1 MRLFRFLE
9 IAVLALLLVSG
20 CKNDNRFVV
29 HGKIT
34 HAEDKTVY
42 LEELLLNSTKHV
54 DSVKINKNG
63 EYKLKG
69 FTAMPAFYLLK
80 LNETKFITLLID
92 STENITVNAD
102 FTNFSDDYFIE
113 GSHGSTLVKELNV
126 KLAAT
131 RHKLD
136 SLNSLSNLY
145 MGNPNY
151 EQQRKSWEAEYQ
163 QIIQNQIEYSK
174 QFVADNPFSMA
185 SILALFQKFDEQN
198 YIINDLQTMSMAASA
213 LNSIYP
219 QSEHVKVLYAHTL
232 EYLKSQSNANAR
244 QLISEYGE
252 NSPDI
257 ALPDTKGNL
266 IPLSSLRGKVVL
278 LQFWAAADKGS
289 RIMNPVLVEAYKKYK
304 SKGFEIYQVSLDN
317 NRIEWV
323 DAIDKDELNW
333 INVGDMEGS
342 VLAVRYYNIQEIP
355 YNYLLNTDGSIIA
368 QNLKGPALD
377 RALSNILK

>member
-1 MRLFRFLE
+1 MKLFRFLK
-9 IAVLALLLVSG
+9 IAVLVLLLANS
-20 CKNDNRFVV
+20 CKKDNQFVI

-34 HAEDKTVY
+34 HAEGKTIY
-42 LEELLLNSTKHV
+42 LEELLLNSTKTI

-69 FTAMPAFYLLK
+69 NTAIPAFYLLK
-80 LNETKFITLLID
+80 LSETKFITTLID
-92 STENITVNAD
+92 SAENVTVNAD

-113 GSHGSTLVKELNV
+113 GSPGSALVKELNT

-131 RHKLD
+131 RYKLD
-136 SLNSLSNLY
+136 SLNSLNSIY
-145 MGNPNY
+145 MNNPNY
-151 EQQRKSWEAEYQ
+151 EQQKELLEIEYQ
-163 QIIQNQIEYSK
+163 QILQEQIEYSK

-185 SILALFQKFDEQN
+185 SILALFQKFDEYN
-198 YIINDLQTMSMAASA
+198 YIINDLQTMRVAASA

-219 QSEHVKVLYAHTL
+219 QSEHVKSLYAHTL
-232 EYLKSQSNANAR
+232 EYLKSQSNANAQ

-266 IPLSSLRGKVVL
+266 VALSSLRGKVVL
-278 LQFWAAADKGS
+278 LQFWASVDQGS

-304 SKGFEIYQVSLDN
+304 RRGFEIYQVSLDN

-323 DAIDKDELNW
+323 DAIDKDELDW

-342 VLAVRYYNIQEIP
+342 VMAVRHYNIQEIP
-355 YNYLLNTDGSIIA
+355 YNYLLDKDGSIIS